1 MRITPYF
8 QALNLYHISKPL
20 DLSNLEAQLAE
31 CRYAPASPQS
41 MSAMGF
47 VPALGDGGTALVH
60 QVGRHVL
67 VRICH
72 EGRDIPP
79 AALKREIKAVIK
91 EREDAGQRLSKKDKD
106 TIKDEVIDRLLPR
119 AFGKLTHNRIWIDTQ
134 AMTLAVDTCSNHA
147 DTCLAF
153 LRKALGSLPVVPFS
167 PRQRLEVQMTE
178 WLKSEKET
186 IAPGFCIGQTV
197 AMQGMV
203 AIEQMKA
210 RSEGFATD
218 SLIVKQ
224 ALELSHHV
232 TQLALHWRGNCMAF
246 TLADSGA
253 ITRIGMETEWCEL
266 PAPTNDQDD
275 VLAAADANFVLST
288 GILAEFVAAYRE
300 LIQDETRPPVEANP
314 ITADQVRDLLALH
327 ADITAT
333 GSQLTQRDI
342 GKVTGLGPLG
352 IEQLIAEA
360 NATIARDQATG
371 LEGWTISL
379 HQPTEDTEQGEE
391 EDYLYDH
398 AVAFVGKTRR
408 ASTSSIQRQFKI
420 GYNRAARLIEKMEAA
435 GLISAAGHNG
445 QRDVLFPGA
454 AS

>member
-1 MRITPYF
+1 MRIHPYF

-20 DLSNLEAQLAE
+20 DLTQLEAQLAE
-31 CRYAPASPQS
+31 LRYQPASPQ
-41 MSAMGF
+41 AFAALGF
-47 VPALGDGGTALVH
+47 VPALGDSATALVH

-67 VRICH
+67 VRLCC
-72 EGRDIPP
+72 EERTIPTP
-79 AALKREIKAVIK
+79 ALKREVAAAVKA
-91 EREDAGQRLSKKDKD
+91 REEAGFKLSKKDRD
-106 TIKDEVIDRLLPR
+106 TIKDEVIERLLPR
-119 AFGKLTHNRIWIDTQ
+119 AFGKLTFNRIWIDTQ
-134 AMTLAVDTCSNHA
+134 AMTLAVDTCSSHA
-147 DTCLAF
+147 ETCLAI

-167 PRQRLEVQMTE
+167 PRQALEVQMTQ
-178 WLKSEKET
+178 WLKGAEAMT
-186 IAPGFCIGQTV
+186 AGFYIGQTV
-197 AMQGMV
+197 AMQGMA
-203 AIEQMKA
+203 AIEQLKA

-232 TQLALHWRGNCMAF
+232 TQLAMLWRGHCMAF
-246 TLADSGA
+246 TLSDSGA

-266 PAPTNDQDD
+266 PAPTNEVDD
-275 VLAAADANFVLST
+275 MLAAADANFVLAT

-300 LIQDETRPPVEANP
+300 LIQDESRPPVEANP

-333 GSQLTQRDI
+333 GSQLNQRDI
-342 GKVTGLGPLG
+342 SRVTGFGPVG

-360 NATIARDQATG
+360 NAMIAREKAPG
-371 LEGWTISL
+371 LEGWTLSL
-379 HQPTEDTEQGEE
+379 HQPTDPDEQGEE
-391 EDYLYDH
+391 QDYLYDH

-420 GYNRAARLIEKMEAA
+420 GYNRAARIIEAMEAA
-435 GLISAAGHNG
+435 GLVSAAGHNG

-454 AS
+454 PS

>member
-1 MRITPYF
+1 MRIHPYF

-20 DLSNLEAQLAE
+20 DLTQLEAQLAE
-31 CRYAPASPQS
+31 LRYQPASPQAFT
-41 MSAMGF
+41 AMGF
-47 VPALGDGGTALVH
+47 VPALGDSATALVH

-67 VRICH
+67 VRLCC
-72 EGRDIPP
+72 EERTIPTP
-79 AALKREIKAVIK
+79 ALKREVAAAVKA
-91 EREDAGQRLSKKDKD
+91 REEAGFKLSKKDRD

-119 AFGKLTHNRIWIDTQ
+119 AFGKLTFNRIWIDTQ
-134 AMTLAVDTCSNHA
+134 AMTLAVDTCSSHA
-147 DTCLAF
+147 ETCLAI

-167 PRQRLEVQMTE
+167 PRQALEVQMTQ
-178 WLKSEKET
+178 WLKSEKES
-186 IAPGFCIGQTV
+186 ISFGFCIGQTV
-197 AMQGMV
+197 AMQGMA
-203 AIEQMKA
+203 AIEQLKA

-232 TQLALHWRGNCMAF
+232 TQLSMHWRGHCMAF

-266 PAPTNDQDD
+266 PAPTNEVDD
-275 VLAAADANFVLST
+275 MLAAADANFVLAT

-300 LIQDETRPPVEANP
+300 LIQDESRPPVEANP

-333 GSQLTQRDI
+333 GSQLNQRDI
-342 GKVTGLGPLG
+342 SRVTGFGPVG

-360 NATIARDQATG
+360 NAMIAREKAPG

-379 HQPTEDTEQGEE
+379 HQPTEAAEQGEE
-391 EDYLYDH
+391 QDYLYDR
-398 AVAFVGKTRR
+398 AVWFVGKTRR
-408 ASTSSIQRQFKI
+408 ASTSSLQREFKI
-420 GYNRAARLIEKMEAA
+420 GYNRAARIIEAMEAA
-435 GLISAAGHNG
+435 GLVSAAGHNG

-454 AS
+454 PS

>member
-1 MRITPYF
+1 MRIHPYF

-20 DLSNLEAQLAE
+20 DLTQLEAQLAE
-31 CRYAPASPQS
+31 LRYQPASPQ
-41 MSAMGF
+41 AFAALGF
-47 VPALGDGGTALVH
+47 VPALGDSATALVH

-67 VRICH
+67 VRLCC
-72 EGRDIPP
+72 EERTIPTP
-79 AALKREIKAVIK
+79 ALKREVAAAVKA
-91 EREDAGQRLSKKDKD
+91 REEAGFKLSKKDRD
-106 TIKDEVIDRLLPR
+106 TIKDEVIERLLPR
-119 AFGKLTHNRIWIDTQ
+119 AFGKLTFNRIWIDTQ
-134 AMTLAVDTCSNHA
+134 AMTLAVDTCSSHA
-147 DTCLAF
+147 ETCLAI

-167 PRQRLEVQMTE
+167 PRQALEVQMTQ
-178 WLKSEKET
+178 WLKSEKES
-186 IAPGFCIGQTV
+186 ISFGFCIGQTV

-203 AIEQMKA
+203 AIEQLKA

-232 TQLALHWRGNCMAF
+232 TQLSMHWRGHCMAF

-253 ITRIGMETEWCEL
+253 ITRIGMESEWCEL
-266 PAPTNDQDD
+266 PAPTNEVDD
-275 VLAAADANFVLST
+275 MLAAADANFVLAT

-300 LIQDETRPPVEANP
+300 LIQDESRPPVEANP

-333 GSQLTQRDI
+333 GSQLNQRDI
-342 GKVTGLGPLG
+342 SRVTGFGPVG

-360 NATIARDQATG
+360 NAMIAREQAPG
-371 LEGWTISL
+371 LEGWTLSL
-379 HQPTEDTEQGEE
+379 HQPTEPDEQGEE
-391 EDYLYDH
+391 QDYLYDH

-408 ASTSSIQRQFKI
+408 ASTSSLQRQFKI
-420 GYNRAARLIEKMEAA
+420 GYNRAARIIEAMEAA
-435 GLISAAGHNG
+435 GLVSAAGHNG

-454 AS
+454 PS